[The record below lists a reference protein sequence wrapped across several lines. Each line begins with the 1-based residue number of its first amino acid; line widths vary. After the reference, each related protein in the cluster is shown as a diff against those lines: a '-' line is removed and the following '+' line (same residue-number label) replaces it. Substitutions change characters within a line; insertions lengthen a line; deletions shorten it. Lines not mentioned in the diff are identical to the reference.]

1 LTEKL
6 PNSTVFGT
14 LAPAKAQQPR
24 HAQGAITSPSVNYEP
39 HLKILVATIFLPE
52 GLSLVLG
59 DFRLPLVR
67 VLLILLLL
75 PATLRFIFNAN
86 SSRSV
91 VIPSDIFAIAAGI
104 WIIMAGLVTGGF
116 MNGIKG
122 GGALALEFSGAYYV
136 FRYLLELPDSSVR
149 AVKFCGKLVIIV
161 IGLALLDPLTGK
173 PFTYDL
179 VKGFTGYT
187 KSSWEWA
194 IEYQADTLYRNGL
207 VRAMGPLEHS
217 ILFGAACAW
226 IGILSFCTFPSKM
239 FGKIVASI
247 CLIGVLASQAKGPLL
262 AYIIAL
268 GLCGFYWA
276 TKQVAARWKFLGTLV
291 ATYVVFVFFYSA
303 SPIATLLR
311 SVGLDPEGAWY
322 RQAIWQTA
330 TPIVLRSPV
339 FGVGL
344 GGDWDWQAN
353 DALIGQSVDAFWLTT
368 AMMFGI
374 PGSLLLFLTIVGA
387 FWAGPIDRSPHL
399 SREEQRLSVALGLV
413 SVTAVFLGFTVH
425 FWGSSWILL
434 GIIAGMRAN
443 LVAVA
448 AVRPKR

>member
-1 LTEKL
+1 MIESFR
-6 PNSTVFGT
+6 NSSVLGTV
-14 LAPAKAQQPR
+14 ARAHPQQPR
-24 HAQGAITSPSVNYEP
+24 QEQGASIGPSVNYEP
-39 HLKILVATIFLPE
+39 FLKILIASIFLPE
-52 GLSLVLG
+52 GLSLVIG

-67 VLLILLLL
+67 VLLIALLL
-75 PATLRFIFNAN
+75 PATIRFIFNAN

-91 VIPSDIFAIAAGI
+91 VILSDIMAITTGV

-116 MNGIKG
+116 MSGIKG

-136 FRYLLELPDSSVR
+136 FRYLPEFPNSSVR
-149 AVKFCGKLVIIV
+149 VIKFCGKLVMIV

-187 KSSWEWA
+187 KSGWEWA

-226 IGILSFCTFPSKM
+226 IGILSLCTFPNKIR
-239 FGKIVASI
+239 GTIVASA
-247 CLIGVLASQAKGPLL
+247 CLLGVLASQAKGPLL
-262 AYIIAL
+262 AYIMAL
-268 GLCGFYWA
+268 GLSGFYWA

-291 ATYVVFVFFYSA
+291 ATYVIFVFFYSS

-311 SVGLDPEGAWY
+311 SGGLDPEAAWY
-322 RQAIWQTA
+322 RQAIWQTG
-330 TPIVLRSPV
+330 TPIVLGSPF

-344 GGDWDWQAN
+344 AGDWDWQGN

-374 PGSLLLFLTIVGA
+374 PGTIFVFFTIVGS
-387 FWAGPIDRSPHL
+387 FWTGPIDRSPWL

-413 SVTAVFLGFTVH
+413 AVTAIFLGFTVH
-425 FWGSSWILL
+425 FWGSCWILL
-434 GIIAGMRAN
+434 GSLTGMRGNSRCGGCGATHW
-443 LVAVA
+443 
-448 AVRPKR
+448 